1 MDSLVLREEA
11 AGAQTQ
17 GKWVLRKVQ
26 VPELLNL
33 REEDTG
39 DLNCLESWE
48 KESLSTSPHFFH
60 TNEKY

>member
-48 KESLSTSPHFFH
+48 KGNLSPLPRIFS
-60 TNEKY
+60 Y

>member
-26 VPELLNL
+26 LPELLNL

-39 DLNCLESWE
+39 KLNCLEFW
-48 KESLSTSPHFFH
+48 KQGNFCPSPHFSFF
-60 TNEKY
+60 